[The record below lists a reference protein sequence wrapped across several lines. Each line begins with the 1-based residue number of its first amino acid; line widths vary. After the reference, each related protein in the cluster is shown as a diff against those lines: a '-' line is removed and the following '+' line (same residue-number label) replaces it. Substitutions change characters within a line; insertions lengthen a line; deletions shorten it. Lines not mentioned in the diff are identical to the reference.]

1 MCRQHETLDC
11 RKLRK
16 QLSNSCHRNGKG
28 VIVFTL
34 HEIKP
39 CPVFLRHPV
48 QKRIYSYILS
58 LQLKSAPSRKNDKD
72 SASMSKTTTPSKT
85 PMEDKEITEK
95 KRLRIL
101 EQTLSQKLRLS
112 NARRQIGKESGSI
125 RKEIGKKSGTSSLL
139 QREERASSDSELI
152 VKRNVSPRGLTPPV
166 ELVGGSHL
174 DEEDG
179 GLRTQLMVNMFKDNH
194 KLQKVKRIQ
203 VRIIWLG
210 RTV

>member
-1 MCRQHETLDC
+1 
-11 RKLRK
+11 
-16 QLSNSCHRNGKG
+16 
-28 VIVFTL
+28 
-34 HEIKP
+34 
-39 CPVFLRHPV
+39 
-48 QKRIYSYILS
+48 
-58 LQLKSAPSRKNDKD
+58 
-72 SASMSKTTTPSKT
+72 
-85 PMEDKEITEK
+85 MEDKEITEK

-139 QREERASSDSELI
+139 HTEERASSDSELI

-166 ELVGGSHL
+166 ELIGGGDI
-174 DEEDG
+174 DEDDR

-203 VRIIWLG
+203 AERETNGPSFTPVCNNLALPARFTSTKCAWLRIEDLSEHFGDIAGCLSAVVSQTSSADKRQVMEQTQEYLG
-210 RTV
+210 KQLSHNS

>member
-1 MCRQHETLDC
+1 
-11 RKLRK
+11 
-16 QLSNSCHRNGKG
+16 
-28 VIVFTL
+28 
-34 HEIKP
+34 
-39 CPVFLRHPV
+39 
-48 QKRIYSYILS
+48 
-58 LQLKSAPSRKNDKD
+58 
-72 SASMSKTTTPSKT
+72 MSKTTTPSKT

-112 NARRQIGKESGSI
+112 NARRQIGKESGST

-139 QREERASSDSELI
+139 QKEERASSDSELI

-166 ELVGGSHL
+166 ELMGGSDL

-179 GLRTQLMVNMFKDNH
+179 GLRTQLMVNMFKDNQ

-210 RTV
+210 KTV